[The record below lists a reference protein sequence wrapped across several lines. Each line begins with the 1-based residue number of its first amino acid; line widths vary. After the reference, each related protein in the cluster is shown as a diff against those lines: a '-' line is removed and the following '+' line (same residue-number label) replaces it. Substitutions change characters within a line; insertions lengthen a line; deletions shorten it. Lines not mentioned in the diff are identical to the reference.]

1 MSGRYRTEY
10 TIYMAASVALG
21 LAFPSLARTCA
32 QTVPT
37 QRWRTLAWKERS
49 CGRKGW
55 ARGKEKGRLECV
67 GSRGLTQRALGE

>member
-37 QRWRTLAWKERS
+37 QRWRTLAWKE
-49 CGRKGW
+49 GLVVEKDGQGVKRKG
-55 ARGKEKGRLECV
+55 
-67 GSRGLTQRALGE
+67 ALNV